1 MKRKVTV
8 EIEIEEKVFEN
19 IVEYQKYNG
28 VTFSEVISEMIETHQ
43 WNKED

>member
-1 MKRKVTV
+1 MKRKITV

-19 IVEYQKYNG
+19 IVEYQKYNE
-28 VTFSEVISEMIETHQ
+28 VTFSEVISEMVETHQ